1 MKESDTHKF
10 KYLSWI
16 ISKILKNLIIVSS
29 ALDSQVKPCLDKLN
43 NDNDM
48 DVRYFA
54 SEALG
59 GKFPFLISFKFI

>member
-1 MKESDTHKF
+1 M
-10 KYLSWI
+10 
-16 ISKILKNLIIVSS
+16 ISFIFTVTNKLIFVINSTFFFLS

-59 GKFPFLISFKFI
+59 GKFFFNIVY